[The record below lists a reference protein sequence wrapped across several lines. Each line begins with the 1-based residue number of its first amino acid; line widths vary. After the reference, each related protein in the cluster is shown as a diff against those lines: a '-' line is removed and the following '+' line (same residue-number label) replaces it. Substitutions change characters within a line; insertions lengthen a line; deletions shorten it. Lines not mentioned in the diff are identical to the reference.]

1 MKIFDIADGV
11 RLVGVKTD
19 RFKTSRITFTMATPL
34 AGNIS
39 AKAILPYFLHRRCAE
54 YPDFS
59 AFKGVLDEL
68 YGASVSASVSKQ
80 GEAMLLNINMTAIDD
95 RFALE
100 NEKILSECASL
111 LTKLVF
117 EPIKD
122 GDSFPSEIIEDEK
135 RLLKERIESEQSD
148 KRRYALSK
156 CEEIMFSGEAYGKNC
171 LGTVEEVSA
180 LTAKDIYSEWLYL
193 LKSSVMQVTA
203 VGSCEPEF
211 IKELLLKKL
220 AGIKREP
227 CEIKTEFFAGLPKPN
242 YVCETQPVKQGKL
255 VMGFRTGMRDKDD
268 NQSAMRVAVDI
279 FGGGTYSKL
288 FSIVRE
294 KMSLCYY
301 CSASLYAY
309 KGIVMV
315 QSGIENVNE
324 EKAKSEISNQLSQ
337 VAQGNFSDD
346 DFSASI
352 KSQCDAR
359 ISFNDTPESLCLW
372 YSGQILQEKPETPE
386 ESAAAIKAVE
396 RSQAIRAAKTIML
409 DTVYML
415 KSSEEGESNEN

>member
-1 MKIFDIADGV
+1 MEIFDIAAGV
-11 RLVGVKTD
+11 RLVSVKTN

-59 AFKGVLDEL
+59 AFKGMLDEL
-68 YGASVSASVSKQ
+68 YGASVSANVSKQ
-80 GEAMLLNINMTAIDD
+80 GEAMLLNINLTAIDD

-100 NEKILSECASL
+100 GEKILNECAEL
-111 LTKLVF
+111 LTKLIF
-117 EPIKD
+117 EPLKN
-122 GDSFPSEIIEDEK
+122 GESFPSDVIEDEK

-148 KRRYALSK
+148 KRRYALSR
-156 CEEIMFSGEAYGKNC
+156 CEEIMFSSEAYGKNC
-171 LGTVEEVSA
+171 LGSVEEVCA
-180 LTAKDIYSEWLYL
+180 LSAKDVYSEWLYL
-193 LKSSVMQVTA
+193 LKSSVMQITA

-211 IKELLLKKL
+211 IKSLMAKKL
-220 AGIKREP
+220 AGITREP

-268 NQSAMRVAVDI
+268 NQNAMRVAVDI

-301 CSASLYAY
+301 CSASLFAY
-309 KGIVMV
+309 KGVVMV
-315 QSGIENVNE
+315 QSGIENANE
-324 EKAKSEISNQLSQ
+324 EKAKSEILNQLSQ

-359 ISFNDTPESLCLW
+359 ISFNDTPDSLCLW
-372 YSGQILQEKPETPE
+372 YSGQTLKDTPDTPE
-386 ESAAAIKAVE
+386 DSAAAIKSVD
-396 RSQAIRAAKTIML
+396 RSQVIRAAKTIML

-415 KSSEEGESNEN
+415 KSSAEGENDEN

>member
-122 GDSFPSEIIEDEK
+122 GDSFPSDIIEDEK

-193 LKSSVMQVTA
+193 LKSS
-203 VGSCEPEF
+203 
-211 IKELLLKKL
+211 
-220 AGIKREP
+220 
-227 CEIKTEFFAGLPKPN
+227 

-324 EKAKSEISNQLSQ
+324 EKAKSEILNQLSQ

-396 RSQAIRAAKTIML
+396 RSQAVRAAKTIML